1 MMSGH
6 ALSCL
11 GFYSLPKREGWGGS
25 PTRPMEP
32 IPLVLPDLLSC
43 TAFTEHCF
51 SSSWTCP
58 ELKRPPRQQHG
69 NGLHPGKDP
78 TMNVCFLL
86 FGVSSP

>member
-32 IPLVLPDLLSC
+32 IPLVLPDLLS
-43 TAFTEHCF
+43 A
-51 SSSWTCP
+51 
-58 ELKRPPRQQHG
+58 
-69 NGLHPGKDP
+69 
-78 TMNVCFLL
+78 LL
-86 FGVSSP
+86 LLSIASPADGPALN